1 MRLKISNEIFFAEVE
16 RLIGEGEDVTI
27 AIKGHSMRP
36 WLRSE
41 KEKVVLQPYNAG
53 GIEIGQIALFRYK
66 GSHVLHRVIEIEG
79 ERVTFAG
86 DGNINCYETASLSD
100 IVAVA
105 KSIITPKGRIIDCQ
119 SREWLVKSQ
128 TWQIMPQVARRV
140 ILAIMHRLKN

>member
-1 MRLKISNEIFFAEVE
+1 MRLKISNEIFFAQVE

-41 KEKVVLQPYNAG
+41 KERVVLRPYHAG

-86 DGNINCYETASLSD
+86 DGNINCHETATRSD

-119 SREWLVKSQ
+119 SREWHVKSRI
-128 TWQIMPQVARRV
+128 WQVLPQVARRV
-140 ILAIMHRLKN
+140 ILAIMHRL